1 MEGKETTSCRPLL
14 IPLSG
19 IEFLAVSLRR
29 RLRTVEVVAAL
40 GDGLF
45 VLSGFS
51 PGNSIHIGGP
61 SIGAHAPQFVT
72 QYYTK

>member
-19 IEFLAVSLRR
+19 IRVLAVSPRR

-45 VLSGFS
+45 VPSGFS
-51 PGNSIHIGGP
+51 AAGNTMQIGGP
-61 SIGAHAPQFVT
+61 SIGAHAP
-72 QYYTK
+72 